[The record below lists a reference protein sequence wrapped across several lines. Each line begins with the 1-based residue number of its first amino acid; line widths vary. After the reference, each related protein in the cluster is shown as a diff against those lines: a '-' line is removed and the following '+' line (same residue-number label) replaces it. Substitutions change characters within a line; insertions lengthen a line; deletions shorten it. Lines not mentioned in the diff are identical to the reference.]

1 MSQPAESMREFIYA
15 IVGGGAAAATAAEA
29 IRSRDNDGSLAIFTR
44 EWAPPY
50 QRPPLSKEFLQNRAP
65 LNDALMFPAAWYL
78 EKNIE
83 LHTGVDVV
91 RIDPARKILETK
103 GGEVGYRRLLLA
115 TGATPR
121 ALKIPGVDLD
131 GVYTLRSYLDAER
144 LRGVR
149 SSARRVV
156 MIGSG
161 FIGMEVAASLR
172 SGGCEI
178 TVVEVASAL
187 YARFGAEVSGYAKS
201 LLDRH
206 GLQTIF
212 QTSVVSIE
220 GKDRVTG
227 VTLSDG
233 RRIEASA
240 VVVGIG
246 VAPDVT
252 LAQAAGLRVDD
263 GIVVDDRLRTSAPEV
278 YAAGDVARFPGIA
291 GRPIRVE
298 HFDNAYSSGACAG
311 ANMAGADEAYRYVP
325 FFWSDVFELSFEF
338 VGDPAEESK
347 IVQGTLES
355 GSFVVEYRDRDRLSG
370 ALLAQRPSEERDA
383 YRDRLGKR
391 TDA

>member
-1 MSQPAESMREFIYA
+1 MMREYKYA

-65 LNDALMFPAAWYL
+65 LLDALMFPASWYL
-78 EKNIE
+78 EKNVE

-91 RIDPARKILETK
+91 RIDPTRRILETK
-103 GGEVGYRRLLLA
+103 GGEIGYRRLLLA
-115 TGATPR
+115 TGALPR
-121 ALKIPGVDLD
+121 TLNIPGLDLD
-131 GVYTLRSYLDAER
+131 GVYTLRNYLDAER

-149 SSARRVV
+149 SSAQRVV
-156 MIGSG
+156 LIGSG

-172 SGGCEI
+172 SGGCEV
-178 TVVEVASAL
+178 TVVEITDAL
-187 YARFGAEVSGYAKS
+187 YARFGAEVSAYAKS
-201 LLDRH
+201 LFDRH
-206 GLQTIF
+206 GVETIF
-212 QTSVVSIE
+212 QTSVASIE
-220 GKDRVTG
+220 GKERVTG

-240 VVVGIG
+240 VVVGVG
-246 VAPDVT
+246 VAADVA
-252 LAQAAGLRVDD
+252 LAEAAGLRVDD
-263 GIVVDDRLRTSAPEV
+263 GIVVDDRLRTSVPDV

-298 HFDNAYSSGACAG
+298 HFDNAHSAGACAG

-338 VGDPAEESK
+338 VGDPAAESK
-347 IVQGTLES
+347 IVQGTLQS
-355 GSFVVEYRDRDRLSG
+355 GSFVVEYRDHDRLCG
-370 ALLAQRPSEERDA
+370 ALLAQRPSEERDV
-383 YRDRLGKR
+383 YRDRFAK
-391 TDA
+391 AAAP